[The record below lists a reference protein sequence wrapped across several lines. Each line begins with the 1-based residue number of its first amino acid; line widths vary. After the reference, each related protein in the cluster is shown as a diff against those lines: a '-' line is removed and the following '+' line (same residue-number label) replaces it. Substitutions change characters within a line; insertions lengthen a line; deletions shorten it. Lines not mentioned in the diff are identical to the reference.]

1 MLTNTEKD
9 IVNLFSSISLDQMEG
24 VKLMD
29 RTDTKFVFH
38 ASDLSKIL
46 NTLKGNYRV
55 LQVNNKVLSCYKTL
69 YYDTQNF
76 DLYLQHHN
84 GKLNRY
90 KIRHRTYVDSNIAF
104 LEVKHKNNKGR
115 TLKTRIRKQSM
126 LPNFDGSSL
135 EFLSSKLPFNPTLL
149 LPKLWVNYH
158 RITLVNLEIGERVTI
173 DLSLEFSDT
182 KKNKIALNNLI
193 IAEVKQDKKNP
204 STFISAMKQ
213 FGIRPGSIS
222 KYCMAASYLNTQL
235 KTNSFKLKLNQISK
249 IITHELA

>member
-1 MLTNTEKD
+1 
-9 IVNLFSSISLDQMEG
+9 
-24 VKLMD
+24 MD

-38 ASDLSKIL
+38 SSHLSKIL
-46 NTLKGNYRV
+46 STLKGNYKV
-55 LQVNNKVLSCYKTL
+55 LQVNNKVLSYYETL
-69 YYDTQNF
+69 YYDTKNF

-90 KIRHRTYVDSNIAF
+90 KIRHRTYVDSNSGF

-115 TLKTRIRKQSM
+115 TLKTRIKKQDV
-126 LPNFDGSSL
+126 PYNFDVNSL
-135 EFLSSKLPFNPTLL
+135 KFLASKLPFNPLVL
-149 LPKLWVNYH
+149 IPKLWVNYN

-173 DLSLEFSDT
+173 DTGLEFIDT
-182 KKNKIALNNLI
+182 EKNKIALNNLV

-204 STFISAMKQ
+204 STFISAIKE
-213 FGIRPGSIS
+213 FGIKPGSIS

>member
-1 MLTNTEKD
+1 
-9 IVNLFSSISLDQMEG
+9 
-24 VKLMD
+24 
-29 RTDTKFVFH
+29 
-38 ASDLSKIL
+38 
-46 NTLKGNYRV
+46 
-55 LQVNNKVLSCYKTL
+55 VLSYYETL

-90 KIRHRTYVDSNIAF
+90 KIRHRTYVDSNSGF
-104 LEVKHKNNKGR
+104 LEVKHKSNKGR
-115 TLKTRIRKQSM
+115 TLKTRIRKHDV
-126 LPNFDGSSL
+126 PYNFDANSL
-135 EFLSSKLPFNPTLL
+135 KFLESKLPFTPTLL
-149 LPKLWVNYH
+149 IPKLWVNYH

-173 DLSLEFSDT
+173 DTGLEFIDT
-182 KKNKIALNNLI
+182 EKNKIALNNLV

-204 STFISAMKQ
+204 STFISAMKL

>member
-1 MLTNTEKD
+1 
-9 IVNLFSSISLDQMEG
+9 
-24 VKLMD
+24 MD

-38 ASDLSKIL
+38 ASNISKIL
-46 NTLKGNYRV
+46 NTLKGNYKV
-55 LQVNNKVLSCYKTL
+55 LQVNNKVLSYYETL

-90 KIRHRTYVDSNIAF
+90 KIRHRTYVDSNSGF
-104 LEVKHKNNKGR
+104 LEVKHKSNKGR
-115 TLKTRIRKQSM
+115 TLKTRIRKQNV
-126 LPNFDGSSL
+126 PYNFDANSL
-135 EFLSSKLPFNPTLL
+135 KFLESKLPFTPTLL
-149 LPKLWVNYH
+149 IPKLWVNYH

-173 DLSLEFSDT
+173 DTGLEFIDT
-182 KKNKIALNNLI
+182 EKNKIALNNLV

-204 STFISAMKQ
+204 SAFISAMKQ

-222 KYCMAASYLNTQL
+222 KYCMAVSYLNTQL

>member
-1 MLTNTEKD
+1 
-9 IVNLFSSISLDQMEG
+9 
-24 VKLMD
+24 MD

-38 ASDLSKIL
+38 ASHLSKIL
-46 NTLKGNYRV
+46 NTLKGNYKV
-55 LQVNNKVLSCYKTL
+55 LQVNNKVLSYYETL

-90 KIRHRTYVDSNIAF
+90 KIRHRTYVDSNSGF
-104 LEVKHKNNKGR
+104 LEVKHKSNKGR
-115 TLKTRIRKQSM
+115 TLKTRIRKQNV
-126 LPNFDGSSL
+126 PYNFDANSL
-135 EFLSSKLPFNPTLL
+135 KFLESKLPFTPTLL
-149 LPKLWVNYH
+149 IPKLWVNYH

-173 DLSLEFSDT
+173 DTGLEFIDT
-182 KKNKIALNNLI
+182 EKNKIALNNLI

-222 KYCMAASYLNTQL
+222 KYCMAVSYLNTQL